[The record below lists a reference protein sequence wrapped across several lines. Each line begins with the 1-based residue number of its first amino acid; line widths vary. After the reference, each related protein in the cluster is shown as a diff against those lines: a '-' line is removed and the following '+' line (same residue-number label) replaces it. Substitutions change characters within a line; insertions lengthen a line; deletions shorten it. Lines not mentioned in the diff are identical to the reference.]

1 MTNKTLRP
9 RKLLVLEKDSQIKAY
24 VHPTRIAILRM
35 LATKKRT
42 VSNVAKELGVH
53 PANITHHFK
62 LLERVGLIRLVERRD
77 IGRNI
82 EKYYR
87 SAARNFVVRFDK
99 PGKSSKKALAL
110 SILRNDLSTAISTV
124 RRDDQREII
133 TLIKI
138 ARILPRDVKPLQ
150 KRIMKLIKEFAQYD
164 SAQGTAY
171 TMNISV
177 YPNETNKIRH
187 EEIIIDE

>member
-1 MTNKTLRP
+1 MTNKTFKP
-9 RKLLVLEKDSQIKAY
+9 KKLLVLTESSQIKAY

-35 LATKKRT
+35 LASKKRT
-42 VSNVAKELGVH
+42 ASNIATEFGVH
-53 PANITHHFK
+53 PANITHHIK
-62 LLERVGLIRLVERRD
+62 LLERVGLIQLVERRD

-87 SAARNFVVRFDK
+87 SAARNFVVSFDK
-99 PGKSSKKALAL
+99 SGRSSRKTLAL
-110 SILRNDLSTAISTV
+110 SILRNDLSTAISTI
-124 RRDDQREII
+124 RRDDQHEII

-138 ARILPRDVKPLQ
+138 ARISPRDIKPLQ
-150 KRIMKLIKEFAQYD
+150 KKIMKLVREFAQYD
-164 SAQGTAY
+164 SAEGSAY

-177 YPNETNKIRH
+177 YPNETKDFGH

>member
-1 MTNKTLRP
+1 MTNKSIQPKEILALSTN
-9 RKLLVLEKDSQIKAY
+9 SQIKAF

-35 LATKKRT
+35 LAVKKRT

-62 LLERVGLIRLVERRD
+62 LLERVGLIKLVERRD

-87 SAARNFVVRFDK
+87 SIARNFVVNTS
-99 PGKSSKKALAL
+99 KSTKINKQALEL

-124 RRDDQREII
+124 KKEGRHQVIAV
-133 TLIKI
+133 IKI
-138 ARILPRDVKPLQ
+138 ARILPRDMKLLQ
-150 KRIMKLIKEFAQYD
+150 RKIMKLIREFSRYD
-164 SAQGTAY
+164 SEHGRAHTL
-171 TMNISV
+171 NISA
-177 YPNETNKIRH
+177 YPNETDYVSRA
-187 EEIIIDE
+187 EIIIDE